1 MSNLDPSPEVLQARK
16 SLIGDG
22 NEVRRLLPQRTVRTI
37 GPWCFLD
44 HYGPDDISASAGMQV
59 PPHPH
64 IGLQT
69 VSWLFDGLVLHRD
82 SLGNQQLIRPGE
94 LNLMTSG
101 RGITHSEESPARA
114 RARPPLLHGV
124 QLWVALPKAQQFMV
138 PGFAHHAELPV
149 AEVAGARV
157 TVIAGEFAGRRSPA
171 VVHSPLVGLEVN
183 LPGGGNVTLAT
194 LEDFEYG
201 VIAVDGPASVSALDR
216 SVVACDHPVSG
227 VASGAVA
234 TAESATIGPGSLAH
248 LPAGSTSIELSAAG
262 PNRFLVVGGTPLGE
276 RLVLWW
282 NFVGRTAEEIASAR
296 ESWAARDGRFGEV
309 RGYPGSPLPA
319 PPLPPGPLQPR

>member
-1 MSNLDPSPEVLQARK
+1 MSNLDPSPEVLQGRK

-82 SLGNQQLIRPGE
+82 SLGNEQLIRPGE

-114 RARPPLLHGV
+114 RARPSLLHGV
-124 QLWVALPKAQQFMV
+124 QLWVALPRAQQFMA
-138 PGFAHHAELPV
+138 PGFAHYAELPV
-149 AEVAGARV
+149 VDVGVGARV
-157 TVIAGEFAGRRSPA
+157 TVIAGELAGHRSPA
-171 VVHSPLVGLEVN
+171 VVHSPLVGLEVAMS
-183 LPGGGNVTLAT
+183 GGGNVTLAT

-201 VIAVDGPASVSALDR
+201 VIAADGPASVSAGDP
-216 SVVACDHPVSG
+216 SVSG
-227 VASGAVA
+227 VASGAEA
-234 TAESATIGPGSLAH
+234 TAGTATIGPGSLAH
-248 LPAGSTSIELSAAG
+248 LPAGSTSIELSAPG
-262 PNRFLVVGGTPLGE
+262 PNRFIVVGGPPLGE
-276 RLVLWW
+276 RLVMWW
-282 NFVGRTAEEIASAR
+282 NFVGRTAQEIASAR

-309 RGYPGSPLPA
+309 RGYPGNPLPA
-319 PPLPPGPLQPR
+319 PPLPPGVLQPR